1 MKHREEPNKIIFPNV
16 VWQRRV
22 DSGLG
27 STLISPGQHC
37 DLRSSYSQPDP
48 EWAWNLSQSIP
59 VSTWIPA
66 EGFLFYLG
74 PAPIDGANGTCWDWA
89 FFSYGLQSMSLYS
102 STFEHVKV
110 SIQRDWELGL
120 AWTSEDSLG
129 SRSACCPWFEE
140 YDMAARQFTHHP
152 LEQGISAER
161 VSYRN
166 NVFIPLRVYSK
177 PKPAVL
183 AHIIFQ
189 GCCIILAKWPSK

>member
-1 MKHREEPNKIIFPNV
+1 
-16 VWQRRV
+16 
-22 DSGLG
+22 
-27 STLISPGQHC
+27 
-37 DLRSSYSQPDP
+37 
-48 EWAWNLSQSIP
+48 
-59 VSTWIPA
+59 
-66 EGFLFYLG
+66 
-74 PAPIDGANGTCWDWA
+74 
-89 FFSYGLQSMSLYS
+89 
-102 STFEHVKV
+102 
-110 SIQRDWELGL
+110 
-120 AWTSEDSLG
+120 LG

-140 YDMAARQFTHHP
+140 YDMAARQFTHHS